1 MKLSQSSGQVNIR
14 RKDALERLKSQLKL
28 GTKTEKGTI
37 ITLAT
42 TEMDKKTF
50 KVEDNIS
57 QSGGS
62 VLQTM
67 QNLPGV
73 TVQDGKVQLRG
84 NDKVTVLIGWN

>member
-42 TEMDKKTF
+42 TGLNQIPLEEKDIKRIEVEISVLES
-50 KVEDNIS
+50 KVIS
-57 QSGGS
+57 QESARAT
-62 VLQTM
+62 QTKKYR
-67 QNLPGV
+67 GV
-73 TVQDGKVQLRG
+73 R
-84 NDKVTVLIGWN
+84 